1 VQHLLSPQ
9 AGITIIIATTTT
21 ATPKNPDVKNGSGP
35 RHGSESVK
43 LRSHTFLC
51 TFERSI

>member
-21 ATPKNPDVKNGSGP
+21 ATPKNPDVKREWLAVMAP
-35 RHGSESVK
+35 K
-43 LRSHTFLC
+43 A
-51 TFERSI
+51 